1 MFWEGGVRRREG
13 GREEEEGTQ
22 GEKRNNIE
30 KKGKTERKRKMVK
43 CFTDVCA
50 VSVHN
55 VVTTTNEL
63 KGKATTRISRDC
75 QLQVV
80 TVYACRQC
88 ACGRQ

>member
-1 MFWEGGVRRREG
+1 MVRTVG
-13 GREEEEGTQ
+13 LKACLCVYACTLSLSTTSVDF
-22 GEKRNNIE
+22 N
-30 KKGKTERKRKMVK
+30 

-55 VVTTTNEL
+55 VFTTAIEL
-63 KGKATTRISRDC
+63 KGKATTRNNQDC

-88 ACGRQ
+88 ACSRQ